1 MTPNTLRPLL
11 IVDRRVVL
19 PRSGHHLSGHPSA
32 VVYLAR
38 RVQFRENHSYI
49 RDDIR
54 GAAFIAPYSQPPG
67 R

>member
-1 MTPNTLRPLL
+1 VTPNTLRPLL

-19 PRSGHHLSGHPSA
+19 LRSGHHFSGHPST

-38 RVQFRENHSYI
+38 RVQFRESHSYI

-54 GAAFIAPYSQPPG
+54 RAAFIAPYSAAPG